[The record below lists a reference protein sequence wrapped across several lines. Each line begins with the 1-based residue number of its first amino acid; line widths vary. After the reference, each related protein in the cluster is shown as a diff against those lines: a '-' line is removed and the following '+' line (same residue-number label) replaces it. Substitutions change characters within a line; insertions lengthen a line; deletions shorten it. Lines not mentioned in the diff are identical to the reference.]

1 MKRLDTTLYGNHWKP
16 IAVLIAII
24 LALPFFVHSP
34 HWFTVLILIGLY
46 SIITIGLSL
55 LLGYA
60 GQISL
65 GHAAFFGIGA
75 YVSGIFTTKT
85 AMSPWLVIII
95 GVVGV
100 FILAYAIGIPILK
113 LKGHFLALA
122 TVGINIIV
130 YVLLV
135 GFSDLTG
142 GPLGLQGIPK
152 LNFFGLDLGNQ
163 LYFYYF
169 VWTIVILVIFFSM
182 NIVRSHVGRLL
193 RSIGDSE
200 IATQTLGVD
209 VAKTKVAIFAISAAY
224 ASLAGSLYAHFINF
238 IAPPTFN
245 VNFSILLLI
254 MVMVGGVH
262 SIWGALLGTTTILF
276 LQEFIRFVSDTYLN
290 ISGQV
295 EIVVYGFIV
304 ILVMIFIPKGFISI
318 LAGTW
323 KLIRGQRNKITS
335 EEKGIEH
342 G

>member
-1 MKRLDTTLYGNHWKP
+1 MKRLDTTLYGNRWKP

-95 GVVGV
+95 GMVGV

-262 SIWGALLGTTTILF
+262 SIWGALLGTATILF